1 MIRDRQR
8 LRALHSVHRSLPK
21 SILWSLHNDNSSST
35 NKNNSTKIWASVQET
50 EFGVYSWCLV
60 LSKGPILSLLKTAIQ
75 LSSHH
80 LLKRSFSSDL
90 IFQQYYLL
98 CFHMY
103 VDLFLGTLFNF
114 TGSLS
119 TYASVP
125 LCLNYET
132 LQCVLKSDWAIDLL
146 DFFPF
151 SVISWLFL

>member
-75 LSSHH
+75 LSSYH
-80 LLKRSFSSDL
+80 LLKRSFSSMIWYFNNIICYVSICMWIYFWGLYL
-90 IFQQYYLL
+90 ISLVVCLLMLQY
-98 CFHMY
+98 H
-103 VDLFLGTLFNF
+103 
-114 TGSLS
+114 
-119 TYASVP
+119 SVLIMRP
-125 LCLNYET
+125 Y
-132 LQCVLKSDWAIDLL
+132 
-146 DFFPF
+146 
-151 SVISWLFL
+151 SVF